1 MHPLSFSEFK
11 EGRTTLGLDDF
22 GLWNLYRL
30 YGGLPAITN
39 IPDTPSKRKYL
50 EEVFNVTY
58 RKDIIDRYGLRSD
71 TSISDITKIRASS
84 VGSFVNPQKISDTF
98 LSKEKTSIS
107 CPTVKRFLSYREDSF
122 LLSKAERYDIKGR
135 RFIQAN
141 YKYYF
146 EDRGLRNAAVL
157 FTGEDQEPHFM
168 ENIVYNELIRRGYH
182 VSVGIVSG
190 IESGKKKDYEV
201 NFVADKGDEKV
212 YIQSALLIPDKEKR
226 NQEKRPLRKIK
237 DSFKKIIITKY
248 SGDGLYDEDG
258 ILHLNLFDFLEHP
271 NKIA

>member
-1 MHPLSFSEFK
+1 
-11 EGRTTLGLDDF
+11 
-22 GLWNLYRL
+22 
-30 YGGLPAITN
+30 
-39 IPDTPSKRKYL
+39 
-50 EEVFNVTY
+50 
-58 RKDIIDRYGLRSD
+58 
-71 TSISDITKIRASS
+71 
-84 VGSFVNPQKISDTF
+84 
-98 LSKEKTSIS
+98 
-107 CPTVKRFLSYREDSF
+107 
-122 LLSKAERYDIKGR
+122 
-135 RFIQAN
+135 
-141 YKYYF
+141 
-146 EDRGLRNAAVL
+146 
-157 FTGEDQEPHFM
+157 M

-190 IESGKKKDYEV
+190 IESGKKKDYEA